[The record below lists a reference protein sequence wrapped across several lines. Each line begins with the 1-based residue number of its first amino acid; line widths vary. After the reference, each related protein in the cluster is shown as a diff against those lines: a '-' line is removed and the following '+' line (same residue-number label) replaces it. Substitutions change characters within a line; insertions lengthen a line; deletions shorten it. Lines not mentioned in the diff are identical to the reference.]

1 MFSLKSAIALSIYKK
16 VSSLQMNGCVRVL
29 AREQKHME
37 DERREDREQVARANW
52 WQSCLY

>member
-37 DERREDREQVARANW
+37 DERREDREQVARAN
-52 WQSCLY
+52 